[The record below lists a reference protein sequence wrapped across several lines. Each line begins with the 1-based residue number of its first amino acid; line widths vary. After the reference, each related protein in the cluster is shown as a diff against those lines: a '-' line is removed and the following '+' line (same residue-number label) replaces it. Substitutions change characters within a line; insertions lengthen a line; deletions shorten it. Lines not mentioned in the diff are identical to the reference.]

1 MAQQPI
7 WPGSGSAVS
16 GSTPFG
22 LYDNDSE
29 FQTEAPKFATW
40 CARRLGYPIM
50 SVELQDVQFY
60 ACLEESITEYSAQ
73 VNQFNIVDNL
83 LTLKGQPTGSN
94 FTHKNVTPT
103 LGRQVRLAEQYG
115 TEAGVGGSVDIKKGS
130 INVVSG
136 SQEYDL
142 NTLFANVGY
151 DGDSKGDPWSAA
163 AVSNL
168 AQAFDPDFK
177 GSAQHAQYINR
188 AFQGEGNYYPT
199 KLNRRNRKD
208 LHVGDIL
215 FKGRSDGPQNYKDFK
230 NAAKDGWNDQNTSAG
245 YKSHSDIIVDSYD
258 KGGVTYYTVQGG
270 NVGDTITKKDYTA
283 KQLED
288 MYAGRLTQ

>member
-1 MAQQPI
+1 MAYKQRNNPFNR
-7 WPGSGSAVS
+7 PATSSLNMSSAFKV
-16 GSTPFG
+16 
-22 LYDNDSE
+22 DD
-29 FQTEAPKFATW
+29 PKLGDPTSDEELVAEMELSRPET
-40 CARRLGYPIM
+40 RRDTRGEM
-50 SVELQDVQFY
+50 
-60 ACLEESITEYSAQ
+60 TEYNVKGEVVEEGDEYVGGTYDAYGDLSAE
-73 VNQFNIVDNL
+73 DNL
-83 LTLKGQPTGSN
+83 LMAATNMENAFIDPENPTN
-94 FTHKNVTPT
+94 
-103 LGRQVRLAEQYG
+103 E
-115 TEAGVGGSVDIKKGS
+115 DGS
-130 INVVSG
+130 INYLTEG
-136 SQEYDL
+136 MAPQKDYIE
-142 NTLFANVGY
+142 NTLFADVGY

-230 NAAKDGWNDQNTSAG
+230 NAAKDGWNDQNPSAG
-245 YKSHSDIIVDSYD
+245 YKSHSDIIVDSYE